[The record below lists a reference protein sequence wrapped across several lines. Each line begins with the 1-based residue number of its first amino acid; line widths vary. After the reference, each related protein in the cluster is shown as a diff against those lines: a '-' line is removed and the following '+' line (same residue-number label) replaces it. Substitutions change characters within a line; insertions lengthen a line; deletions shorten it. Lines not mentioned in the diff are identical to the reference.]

1 MKGFSDS
8 ERDRIREGLLE
19 AGREQFSA
27 FGHDRTRISDLTDA
41 VDIATSTFYQFFD
54 SKEALYLEILNREQ
68 NRMAEELEAILGAA
82 PDLRSEVLA
91 GFEYFF
97 EELET
102 NPLYY
107 RLIAEDDIRPLHT
120 EASERGW
127 KRTTRRSSECSN
139 PTPSG
144 GRTTTPSGSTIP
156 RSWSA
161 CSGCSPLRSSPR
173 RRSRGSAPRSSTTP
187 TGRSSRRWSTGC
199 CSGRRAVARVE
210 RLAPLGV
217 TESQGESLAL

>member
-8 ERDRIREGLLE
+8 ERDRIREGLIE

-54 SKEALYLEILNREQ
+54 SKEALYLEILNGEQ
-68 NRMAEELEAILGAA
+68 NRMAEELEAILSDA

-91 GFEYFF
+91 GLEYFF

-120 EASERGW
+120 EASEAGLEAYYEAQFRMFEPHAERWTEDDAFRIDDPEELVSLFRLLSFTIVAKETFEGVG
-127 KRTTRRSSECSN
+127 
-139 PTPSG
+139 PS
-144 GRTTTPSGSTIP
+144 RLDD
-156 RSWSA
+156 A
-161 CSGCSPLRSSPR
+161 HEAL
-173 RRSRGSAPRSSTTP
+173 
-187 TGRSSRRWSTGC
+187 
-199 CSGRRAVARVE
+199 VA
-210 RLAPLGV
+210 
-217 TESQGESLAL
+217 SLVDGLLIG

>member
-120 EASERGW
+120 EASEAGLEAYYEAQFRMFEPHAERWTDDDAFRVDDPEELVGLFRLLSFTIVA
-127 KRTTRRSSECSN
+127 KETFEGVG
-139 PTPSG
+139 PSKLDDAHG
-144 GRTTTPSGSTIP
+144 
-156 RSWSA
+156 A
-161 CSGCSPLRSSPR
+161 L
-173 RRSRGSAPRSSTTP
+173 
-187 TGRSSRRWSTGC
+187 
-199 CSGRRAVARVE
+199 VASLVDG
-210 RLAPLGV
+210 LLLG
-217 TESQGESLAL
+217 

>member
-8 ERDRIREGLLE
+8 ERDRIREGLIG

-27 FGHDRTRISDLTDA
+27 FGHDRTRISDLTDE

-54 SKEALYLEILNREQ
+54 SKEALYLKILSREQ
-68 NRMAEELEAILGAA
+68 SRMADELEAILERA

-107 RLIAEDDIRPLHT
+107 RLIVEDDIRPLHV
-120 EASERGW
+120 EASEAGLEAYYEEQFRMFEPHAQRWTDADTFRIEDPEELVGLFRLLSFTIVA
-127 KRTTRRSSECSN
+127 KETFEVVG
-139 PTPSG
+139 PSG
-144 GRTTTPSGSTIP
+144 LDDAHG
-156 RSWSA
+156 A
-161 CSGCSPLRSSPR
+161 L
-173 RRSRGSAPRSSTTP
+173 
-187 TGRSSRRWSTGC
+187 
-199 CSGRRAVARVE
+199 VA
-210 RLAPLGV
+210 
-217 TESQGESLAL
+217 SLVDGLFIE